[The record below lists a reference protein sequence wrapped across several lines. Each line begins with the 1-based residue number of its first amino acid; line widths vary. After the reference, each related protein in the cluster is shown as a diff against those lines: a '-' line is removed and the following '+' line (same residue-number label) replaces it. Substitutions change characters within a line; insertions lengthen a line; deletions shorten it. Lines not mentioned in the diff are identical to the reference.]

1 LLAGREIR
9 STVFSYLIYG
19 RHYACLWAGD
29 SRIYR
34 LHRGRLQRL
43 TRDHSYVQEM
53 IDSGALSPAEAAK
66 HPQGNVITR
75 AVGAGDELQLDSDYA
90 ELMDDDIVMLCSDG
104 ISGAVDDA
112 EIGQLLR
119 ENLVD
124 DCPTALVNLALDKG
138 STDNVTVVVIKVSE
152 DSTLKP

>member
-1 LLAGREIR
+1 
-9 STVFSYLIYG
+9 
-19 RHYACLWAGD
+19 
-29 SRIYR
+29 
-34 LHRGRLQRL
+34 
-43 TRDHSYVQEM
+43 M

-104 ISGAVDDA
+104 LSGAVGDA